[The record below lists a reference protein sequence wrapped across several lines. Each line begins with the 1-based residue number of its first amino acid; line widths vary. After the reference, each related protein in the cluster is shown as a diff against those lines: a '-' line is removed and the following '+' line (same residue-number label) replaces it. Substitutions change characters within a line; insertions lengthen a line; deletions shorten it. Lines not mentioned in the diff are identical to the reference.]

1 MNKEKISEDEKKR
14 INKGIKDIKKELDKM
29 TGDEKVYAQPAQI
42 KTVSKLRIYY
52 PTEVDDILYGVNV
65 GNGIMDDIEKKIM
78 ELYFSRR
85 EK

>member
-14 INKGIKDIKKELDKM
+14 INKEIKDIKKELDKM